1 MFWAWIFAPYILFRA
16 RKLRDTQ
23 GWRFQTIACCISK
36 YAVSENPAETIT
48 NAFDSL
54 HAAPM
59 WLIALYVPAMEPVNT
74 YFIPPQ
80 W

>member
-1 MFWAWIFAPYILFRA
+1 MVPNRL
-16 RKLRDTQ
+16 TSP
-23 GWRFQTIACCISK
+23 G
-36 YAVSENPAETIT
+36 
-48 NAFDSL
+48 SL

-59 WLIALYVPAMEPVNT
+59 WLIALYVPGMAPVNN